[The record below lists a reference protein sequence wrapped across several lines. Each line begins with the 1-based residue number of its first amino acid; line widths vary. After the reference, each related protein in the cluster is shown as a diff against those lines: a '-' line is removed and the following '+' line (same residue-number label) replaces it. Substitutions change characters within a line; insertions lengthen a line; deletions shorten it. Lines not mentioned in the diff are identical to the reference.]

1 MIIKIT
7 ECEANYGGKDLFADL
22 AEYDTILDW
31 VKALI
36 DGTADYTP
44 LDCWVRIDENTV
56 FSIRSAGQLSQE
68 DADACLGILRR
79 MPKRMQR
86 LPRDKG
92 SIVADIFEH
101 ELVISLI

>member
-22 AEYDTILDW
+22 AEYNTILDW

-36 DGTADYTP
+36 DGTANYTP

-56 FSIRSAGQLSQE
+56 FFDSFCWSVIAG
-68 DADACLGILRR
+68 RR
-79 MPKRMQR
+79 RR
-86 LPRDKG
+86 VFG
-92 SIVADIFEH
+92 NTA
-101 ELVISLI
+101 

>member
-1 MIIKIT
+1 MIIKIM
-7 ECEANYGGKDLFADL
+7 ECEANYNGKDIFADL
-22 AEYDTILDW
+22 VEYDTFFDW

-36 DGTADYTP
+36 DGTANYTP

-79 MPKRMQR
+79 MPKRMQQF
-86 LPRDKG
+86 PSDKG
-92 SIVADIFEH
+92 SVKADMFEH
-101 ELVISLI
+101 ELFISLI